1 MRSVFILGVP
11 MIRIHYIEDNPI
23 DQCALTR
30 AIKKQMLPYLIDF
43 SSSLAEARTRG
54 YAYDLFICDFFLSDG
69 TILDLLPAMSNQAPV
84 IVVTGQADL
93 NNAVTAL
100 KLGAKDYLVK
110 DPEGNYLNLLPI
122 QIENLIRQQ
131 QMEWDKRRL
140 SSLLISVGDS
150 IPFGVY
156 LYEPG
161 TNTAVYLNRAFL
173 SIWNFP
179 NEEKYEFRLTHESV
193 SRHILSM
200 IEPGKGD
207 STIFSREESDL
218 SIRPFIGEVRVQD
231 SKTISYFNDR
241 IPFEEDSPACY
252 VGIFQDI
259 TELNN
264 AREAVFEYSREL
276 ESLNLTLDL
285 RVQERT
291 KQLEDLMK
299 KQRDLIQ
306 HIGHDLRTPLTPLV
320 GLLPFLQQSETD
332 FEKKKDLDI
341 LCESTMKMRTLVEEI
356 LMMENLGGE
365 KAPYS
370 QHDSIPCDLSA
381 MVDEVIKESLPHI
394 SSKELLVKNTIPP
407 GILIKIKRIHLHLIL
422 EKLIHNALQFT
433 SPGGTITLH
442 GRRDRQCTWFCIT
455 DTGIGLTS
463 DDATRIFD
471 DFYKADTSRNDLQ
484 SHGLGLS
491 VVKKLVLLNHG
502 HITVKSDG
510 PGMGSRFCVSLPDSV
525 KPNSPTQWDCIRTEN

>member
-1 MRSVFILGVP
+1 MSEAP

-30 AIKKQMLPYLIDF
+30 AVQKQVLPYLIDF
-43 SSSLAEARTRG
+43 SSSLTEARARG

-122 QIENLIRQQ
+122 QIDNLIRQQ
-131 QMEWDKRRL
+131 QMERDKRRL

-161 TNTAVYLNRAFL
+161 TNKVVYANRAFL
-173 SIWNFP
+173 SIWDFP
-179 NEEKYEFRLTHESV
+179 DKKDNERGLTHEFV
-193 SRHILSM
+193 SNYILSM
-200 IEPGKGD
+200 IEQGKD
-207 STIFSREESDL
+207 EFFIFSRGEPDQL
-218 SIRPFIGEVRVQD
+218 VRPYVGEVRVQG
-231 SKTISYFNDR
+231 SKTISYFSDR
-241 IPFEEDSPACY
+241 IPFEMGSPACR
-252 VGIFQDI
+252 VGIFQDT
-259 TELNN
+259 TELNT
-264 AREAVFEYSREL
+264 AREAVCEYSCEL

-291 KQLEDLMK
+291 QQLEDLMK
-299 KQRDLIQ
+299 KQCDLIE

-320 GLLPFLQQSETD
+320 GLLPFLLQSETD
-332 FEKKKDLDI
+332 FEKKKDLEI

-356 LMMENLGGE
+356 LMMGNLGGE

-370 QHDSIPCDLSA
+370 QYDIIPCDLSA
-381 MVDEVIKESLPHI
+381 MVDEVIKESLSHI
-394 SSKELLVKNTIPP
+394 NSKKLCVKNSILP
-407 GILIKIKRIHLHLIL
+407 GIQIKIKRIHLHLIL

-433 SPGGTITLH
+433 SPGGTITLN
-442 GRRDRQCTWFCIT
+442 GRKDRQCSWFCVT

-463 DDATRIFD
+463 DDASRIFD

-510 PGMGSRFCVSLPDSV
+510 PGMGSRFCVSLPDCG
-525 KPNSPTQWDCIRTEN
+525 KQKSPARWDCIRTKN